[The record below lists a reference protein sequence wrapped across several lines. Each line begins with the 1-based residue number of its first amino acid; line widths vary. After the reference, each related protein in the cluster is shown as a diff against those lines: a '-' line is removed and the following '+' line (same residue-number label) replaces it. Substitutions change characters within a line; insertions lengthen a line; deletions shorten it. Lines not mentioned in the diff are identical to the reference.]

1 MLIPTVAS
9 LTIRQMSTVITYQF
23 VGNSPLLVSAL
34 GIGNAYENIFGVSLI
49 LGYNSLLD
57 TLISQAAGQNNY
69 KLCGLY
75 LNKGRL
81 TVILL
86 MIPIII
92 LKLLSGS
99 LLTMIGVDQKVA
111 ELA

>member
-1 MLIPTVAS
+1 
-9 LTIRQMSTVITYQF
+9 MSTVLTYQF
-23 VGNSPLLVSAL
+23 VGNSPLLISAL